1 MLVTGDEVM
10 IASTHLFSS
19 QASRGERRERWLR
32 LRDLLGGALLLTA
45 WLALWTVTWAAIA
58 GPLAPVE
65 RPGAPAATASAQM

>member
-1 MLVTGDEVM
+1 M

-32 LRDLLGGALLLTA
+32 LRDLVGGALLLMA

-65 RPGAPAATASAQM
+65 RPGVPATASAQR

>member
-1 MLVTGDEVM
+1 M

-32 LRDLLGGALLLTA
+32 LRDLVGGALLLTA